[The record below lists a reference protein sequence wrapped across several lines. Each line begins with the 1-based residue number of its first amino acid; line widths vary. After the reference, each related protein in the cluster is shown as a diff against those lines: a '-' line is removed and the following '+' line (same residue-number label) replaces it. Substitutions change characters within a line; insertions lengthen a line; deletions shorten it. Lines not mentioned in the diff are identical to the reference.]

1 MARSLSSAK
10 RLRQNKTRAARNQ
23 ARKTIIK
30 ASIRTTRDALA
41 GKDVAKAQSALVE
54 TIAVLDRAAN
64 KRTIHPNTAARRKSR
79 LAKRLNVLKTPK
91 K

>member
-1 MARSLSSAK
+1 MPPASA
-10 RLRQNKTRAARNQ
+10 
-23 ARKTIIK
+23 
-30 ASIRTTRDALA
+30 SRTTTKSAAGAPATRRFSQVNVFSRDALA